1 MTRRKTIRKAR
12 RGKTP
17 RHPLPLQSRRDMTLL
32 LAVMSAI
39 DPRPSVDADG
49 KPGPCI
55 WLELANDMLR
65 SMPSRDQALPVERF
79 HLLLQVLDM
88 TRGR

>member
-1 MTRRKTIRKAR
+1 MTRRKATRKAS

-17 RHPLPLQSRRDMTLL
+17 RHPLTLQNRRDLSLL

-39 DPRPSVDADG
+39 DPRQSVDANG

-65 SMPSRDQALPVERF
+65 SMPPSQRAFPVERF
-79 HLLLQVLDM
+79 HLVLQVLDM

>member
-1 MTRRKTIRKAR
+1 MTRRKTTRKAS
-12 RGKTP
+12 RGKPP
-17 RHPLPLQSRRDMTLL
+17 RHPLTLQNRRDLSLL

-39 DPRPSVDADG
+39 DPRQSVDADG

-65 SMPSRDQALPVERF
+65 SMPPRDRALPVERF
-79 HLLLQVLDM
+79 HLVLQVLDM